1 MGDEKDD
8 AAEEK
13 TIIKDPPAE
22 ETKAD
27 EVTHKADDKD
37 LDDAEDEKAEDEAV
51 GDAA

>member
-8 AAEEK
+8 DTEK
-13 TIIKDPPAE
+13 TVIKDPPDQEAKTE
-22 ETKAD
+22 